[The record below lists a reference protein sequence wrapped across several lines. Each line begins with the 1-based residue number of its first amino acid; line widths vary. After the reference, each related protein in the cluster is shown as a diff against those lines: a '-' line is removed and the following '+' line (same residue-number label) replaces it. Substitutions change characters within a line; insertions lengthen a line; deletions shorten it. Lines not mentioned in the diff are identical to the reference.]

1 MTQFKYWFLRFDN
14 KKIAQWN
21 LRTNEQK
28 RIKNLV
34 KSPRTI
40 LTIYYK
46 YFCGTD
52 NMAQI
57 NQINQ
62 LIDQALELDDSVVA
76 MISMLKAIF
85 WKMIMTP
92 IISLIFP
99 SLSVESWMIIEQ
111 ILAVIWI
118 DTFISEI
125 NVFFCLIMSPIL
137 WLIFPSLSL
146 KSTMIFEVI
155 LAAIGKLIWNQVIQQ
170 SHQAQ
175 QLYNQAIHLR
185 SLPSL
190 DGPSRLGKL
199 RKWMAWL

>member
-1 MTQFKYWFLRFDN
+1 
-14 KKIAQWN
+14 
-21 LRTNEQK
+21 
-28 RIKNLV
+28 
-34 KSPRTI
+34 
-40 LTIYYK
+40 
-46 YFCGTD
+46 
-52 NMAQI
+52 MAQI

-125 NVFFCLIMSPIL
+125 NVFF
-137 WLIFPSLSL
+137 
-146 KSTMIFEVI
+146 
-155 LAAIGKLIWNQVIQQ
+155 A
-170 SHQAQ
+170 
-175 QLYNQAIHLR
+175 
-185 SLPSL
+185 
-190 DGPSRLGKL
+190 
-199 RKWMAWL
+199 

>member
-1 MTQFKYWFLRFDN
+1 MEFEN
-14 KKIAQWN
+14 KRAEKN
-21 LRTNEQK
+21 
-28 RIKNLV
+28 KNLV

-99 SLSVESWMIIEQ
+99 S
-111 ILAVIWI
+111 
-118 DTFISEI
+118 
-125 NVFFCLIMSPIL
+125 
-137 WLIFPSLSL
+137 SL

-155 LAAIGKLIWNQVIQQ
+155 LSAIGKLIWNQVIQQ
-170 SHQAQ
+170 SDQAE

-190 DGPSRLGKL
+190 DGDQNR
-199 RKWMAWL
+199 